1 MQMTTPVL
9 SLTADYF
16 TLFDLPQQQALDGKF
31 LETGF
36 LALQSRVHPDRHVNA
51 SDAERRLAMQWASR
65 VNEAV
70 NTLRDPLKRANYLL
84 QLKSH
89 DTEFESNT
97 AMPVDFLMAQME
109 LREQVA
115 EARESASEN
124 ALEDIRDDVVSAM
137 RDEFGRLEVLID
149 VEEKFNEAGQLVR
162 QLMFQEKLLS
172 EIDDALDAVVH

>member
-1 MQMTTPVL
+1 MPMTTPEL

-16 TLFDLPQQQALDGKF
+16 ALFDLPQQQGLDAKH
-31 LETGF
+31 LEASF

-65 VNEAV
+65 VNEAA
-70 NTLRDPLKRANYLL
+70 NTLRDPLQRANYLL

-115 EARESASEN
+115 EARELASEQG
-124 ALEDIRDDVVSAM
+124 LESIRDEVNIAM
-137 RDEFGRLEVLID
+137 RSEFARLETLID
-149 VEEKFNEAGQLVR
+149 REKNFTEAAQLVR
-162 QLMFQEKLLS
+162 QMMFQEKLLS